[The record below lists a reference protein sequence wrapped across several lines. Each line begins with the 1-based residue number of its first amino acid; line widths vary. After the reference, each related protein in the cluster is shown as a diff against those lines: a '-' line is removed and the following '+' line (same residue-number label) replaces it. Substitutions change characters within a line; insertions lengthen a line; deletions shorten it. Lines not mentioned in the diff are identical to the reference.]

1 LLRVERSLLGLHLLY
16 QFLNPIK
23 EIRIGDSGRHALVM
37 LDLAVEFDALVT
49 HFPVPHLLVIR
60 AVVIECLL

>member
-1 LLRVERSLLGLHLLY
+1 MAALLRSLLVKQGLLALYPFY

-23 EIRIGDSGRHALVM
+23 SIWIDGSGRHALVV

-49 HFPVPHLLVIR
+49 HCILAL
-60 AVVIECLL
+60 